1 MLYRLRDVPAMLA
14 TPVGRMQVA
23 DGLLFRLWPLIWR
36 GAWLYRRTFA
46 RGARTIVVV
55 GSFGKST
62 TARAVAAAVGLPAN
76 PGIAQNAY
84 ASVAHALLRIRPSQ
98 PRAVIEVGIG
108 GRGEMARYASLIRP
122 DVVVVTAIGGEHA
135 RAIGTVED
143 IREEKSAMLRALPA
157 AGTSVVNGDDPHAM
171 WMATRTPARVVTYGF
186 GDHCDVRAA
195 DVRLDW
201 PEGTRLRVV
210 AFGEERDAAVRL
222 IGRHTVYPV
231 LAAIAV
237 ARVEG
242 LDLDVALERLRT
254 LLPTPG
260 RMQPAAVPGGVLLL
274 LDEFKATIET
284 VHAALDTFAEVPAR
298 RRIVLMGNL
307 WDPPG
312 DEALAYREVGGR
324 IATMA
329 AHLVVVGRGLADYG
343 AGATAAG
350 MPATAVHDGGSR
362 PQQAAA
368 VLSGLLQPGDVVLVK
383 GSRGQMLDRVRL
395 ILEGRRVGCD
405 IDLCDQRSM
414 RCVECP
420 MLEAG
425 WGARRMIVRAG
436 ARR

>member
-1 MLYRLRDVPAMLA
+1 MLYRLRDLPAMLA

-23 DGLLFRLWPLIWR
+23 DGLLFRLWPLVRR
-36 GAWLYRRTFA
+36 GAWLYRRTVA
-46 RGARTIVVV
+46 RRARAIVVI

-62 TARAVAAAVGLPAN
+62 TARAVAAAVGLPAHM
-76 PGIAQNAY
+76 GIVQNAY
-84 ASVAHALLRIRPSQ
+84 ASVAHALLRVRPSQ

-108 GRGEMARYASLIRP
+108 ARGEMARYASMLRP
-122 DVVVVTAIGGEHA
+122 DVVVVTAIGGEHG

-143 IREEKSAMLRALPA
+143 IREEKSAMVRALPA
-157 AGTSVVNGDDPHAM
+157 TGTAVVNGDDPHAL
-171 WMATRTPARVVTYGF
+171 WMAAQTRARVVTYGF
-186 GDHCDVRAA
+186 GERCDVRAT

-201 PEGTRLRVV
+201 PEGTRFRVA
-210 AFGEERDAAVRL
+210 AFGVERDAAVRFV
-222 IGRHTVYPV
+222 GRHMVCAA

-237 ARVEG
+237 AHVEG
-242 LDLDVALERLRT
+242 LGLDATLERLRT
-254 LLPTPG
+254 LAPTPG
-260 RMQPAAVPGGVLLL
+260 RMQPVALPGGVTLLQ
-274 LDEFKATIET
+274 DEFKATIET
-284 VHAALDTFAEVPAR
+284 VHAALDAFAEVPAR
-298 RRIVLMGNL
+298 RRLVLIGNL

-312 DEALAYREVGGR
+312 DEALAYRAVGAR

-329 AHLVVVGRGLADYG
+329 THLVVVGRGLADYA

-368 VLSGLLQPGDVVLVK
+368 VLADLLQPGDVVLVK

-405 IDLCDQRSM
+405 IDLCDQRSI

-420 MLEAG
+420 MLEEG
-425 WGARRMIVRAG
+425 WGTRRMIVRAG